1 LHFLNPFTIV
11 NTMKQI
17 IGKIFQKPSDS
28 NEKGPEPMLALSI
41 SAGIVKATVWELK
54 EHSVEILGLG
64 TKVYSDAGK
73 EKGIDYKNLLD
84 KAADAIDLACQV
96 AETDVKKTI
105 FGFPQSWIVENELL
119 PEYDDLINK
128 LAKSLD
134 LEASAY
140 VSIPHAI
147 SYYLQYLHKTAPTAI
162 LVGSSR
168 EGATVSYVESGKIKE
183 TTNITWSGG
192 SFGKNID
199 LGLLKFKS
207 LSEFPPL
214 ICLYGFGDLSTAR
227 EDLAKYNWSA
237 ADRLGEQGA
246 PKFLSSPKV
255 MVLEEHVD
263 SLAVSLVGGKD
274 LAKQLGVVGK
284 LDIKS
289 LEYSTFNSDA
299 LAPVSEAVPVDSA
312 LPFGFVMHNENDL
325 HSEHKIAPE
334 DTDEPEA
341 TPLAQSEM
349 PIVHQETEHNEHNEQ
364 TEVSGDEDEDTPW
377 EKPTAGIRDRI
388 KIPSIAILK
397 GRGARKL
404 IGFALALL
412 IVLGLGGFVAAWAYW
427 NLPTAT
433 VTVYVKPDNLD
444 KQVTM
449 SASEKA
455 TSSASESMVA
465 AKRLSVEIKSTKT
478 IDTTGKSSKGT
489 YSSGTVTVYNKTDT
503 PKTFNAGTEIKTNDN
518 KKFKL
523 SENVTIASA
532 SADIEGQTNG
542 KSDVKVAAVDFGPE
556 GNIEKD
562 VSFTVNGNSKDQF
575 EAISSVKFSGGTKQD
590 IKVVAA
596 ADKTTLS
603 KQAKDDILSQIQ
615 QQVRGKVSEGE
626 VFMDKAWQITKT
638 IEKFDKNTNDE
649 SDKLTVETTQN
660 IDAFVFKQSD
670 VEEVLSS
677 VSQAAV
683 PDGYELKDNN
693 KETKTEFVS
702 LSKDGTVN
710 FTAITRA
717 AIIPKI
723 NEQEIAKSIIGKK
736 EDAARQTI
744 MGNSKVFDVSF
755 DYSTRLPDVIATLP
769 HLEKNITVKRG
780 VR

>member
-1 LHFLNPFTIV
+1 
-11 NTMKQI
+11 MKQI
-17 IGKIFQKPSDS
+17 IGKIFQKPTDS

-54 EHSVEILGLG
+54 DHSVEILGLG
-64 TKVYSDAGK
+64 AKVYSDAGK

-183 TTNITWSGG
+183 TTNISWSGG

-214 ICLYGFGDLSTAR
+214 ICLYGFGDLSAAR
-227 EDLAKYNWSA
+227 NDLAQYNWSA

-246 PKFLSSPKV
+246 PKFLTSPKV

-299 LAPVSEAVPVDSA
+299 LAPVVEAAPVDSA
-312 LPFGFVMHNENDL
+312 LPFGFVMHDENDL

-334 DTDEPEA
+334 DIYEDEQIPES
-341 TPLAQSEM
+341 TIENIPLSQAEM
-349 PIVHQETEHNEHNEQ
+349 PVAHQEIEHK
-364 TEVSGDEDEDTPW
+364 EVLEEIESSEEEDEDTPW
-377 EKPTAGIRDRI
+377 EKPSAGIRDRV
-388 KIPSIAILK
+388 KLPSLALLR

-404 IGFALALL
+404 IGFALALI
-412 IVLGLGGFVAAWAYW
+412 IVLGLGGSVAAWAYW

-449 SASEKA
+449 SASEKV
-455 TSSASESMVA
+455 TSSASGSMVA

-478 IDTTGKSSKGT
+478 IETTGKSSKGT

-503 PKTFNAGTEIKTNDN
+503 PKTFNAGTEIKTSDN

-523 SENVTIASA
+523 SESVTIASA

-575 EAISSVKFSGGTKQD
+575 EAISSGKFSGGTKQD

-596 ADKTTLS
+596 ADKTTAS

-615 QQVRGKVSEGE
+615 QQVKGKVSEGE

-660 IDAFVFKQSD
+660 IDAFVFKQND

-723 NEQEIAKSIIGKK
+723 NEQEIAKSITGKK

-755 DYSTRLPDVIATLP
+755 EYSTRLPDVIATLP
-769 HLEKNITVKRG
+769 HIEKNITVKRG